1 MRAAAVTAAVLGGRF
16 ARAGRGLSNENSAL
30 ELDLTQIASR
40 RARHRGRAGMGYI
53 LTRIR
58 RELEA
63 RWAAG
68 LVGSDGDRGDGDRG
82 GDGEIDR
89 GRAGDR
95 DDGDGE
101 IDRGRGRGSNGAGD
115 PPNPPRPPRQVL
127 LLDCAGSDLRLG
139 DGGDGDGGDG
149 GNDGDGDNRGRGI
162 QTQRICALES
172 PAAAQARLESAA
184 AAAEEHRLDGII
196 ICLQAA
202 WLAWPAW
209 PAHMLRALAPG
220 GRLLFCTF
228 GPDTLREL
236 RDAWRA
242 AGDDAPHAHPFLDM
256 HHIGDE
262 LLRCGFQRPIVDAD
276 WVTVT
281 YPGAAALHA
290 DLRAEGFT
298 NIEAAR
304 RKTLTGK
311 ARFAAYQNALD
322 NARAPGKPLAV
333 TFELIYGLAS
343 APLVSPAG
351 AGIRVAAPGY

>member
-1 MRAAAVTAAVLGGRF
+1 MRAAVTAAVGGGRS
-16 ARAGRGLSNENSAL
+16 RAGRGVSNENSAL

-68 LVGSDGDRGDGDRG
+68 LVGNDGDRGDGGDRG

-89 GRAGDR
+89 DRAGDR

-101 IDRGRGRGSNGAGD
+101 IDRGGESNGAGD
-115 PPNPPRPPRQVL
+115 PPKTPRPPRQIL
-127 LLDCAGSDLRLG
+127 LLDCAGSDLHLG
-139 DGGDGDGGDG
+139 DGGDGGGDG
-149 GNDGDGDNRGRGI
+149 GNDGDGDNHGRGI

-242 AGDDAPHAHPFLDM
+242 AGDDAPHAHSFLDM

-281 YPGAAALHA
+281 YPAAAALHA

-298 NIEAAR
+298 NIDAAR

-322 NARAPGKPLAV
+322 AARAPGKPLAV

-343 APLVSPAG
+343 APPASPAG